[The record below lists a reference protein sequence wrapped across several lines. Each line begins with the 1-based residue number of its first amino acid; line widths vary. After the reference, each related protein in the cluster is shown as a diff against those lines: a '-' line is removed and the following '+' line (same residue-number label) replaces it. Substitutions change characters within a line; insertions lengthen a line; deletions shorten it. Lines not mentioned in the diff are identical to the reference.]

1 MAKKSKMLTTK
12 EFSQLSG
19 VSVSTLN
26 KWIRDEKIKAK
37 KESGRWM
44 IAEEQLKAKA
54 VKDFSGSASVKTA
67 AGAQKKSPKPPKRL
81 ADVAKKTKKTAKP
94 DKAPKKTPAGTKT
107 YSVDEFSQLTYL
119 TDFGVRQ
126 FLKQGRLKGEID
138 SGGTWKVFAENLHD
152 PLIQHLL
159 R

>member
-1 MAKKSKMLTTK
+1 MAKKSTMLTTT

-19 VSVSTLN
+19 VSASTLS
-26 KWIRDEKIKAK
+26 KWIREKKIKAK
-37 KESGRWM
+37 KQSGKWM
-44 IAEEQLKAKA
+44 IGEDQLKTKA
-54 VKDFSGSASVKTA
+54 VRDFSGSGSAKAA
-67 AGAQKKSPKPPKRL
+67 AGGKKKSPKPAKKL
-81 ADVAKKTKKTAKP
+81 ADVAKKSKETAKP
-94 DKAPKKTPAGTKT
+94 DKSPAKPPTGSKT
-107 YSVDEFSQLTYL
+107 YSVGEFSELTYL

-152 PLIQHLL
+152 PLIQHLV